1 MKIQFGNEMKVV
13 HLGLA
18 AQSGIQAAFLAKE
31 NIESP
36 SIFGRIGGEEF
47 LAIIYNSS
55 MNYLHDLC
63 EKIRQVVE
71 KETTLFDNQKIKVT
85 ISGGGAFTSES
96 LNISDLVN
104 KADERLYLSKK
115 NGRNKFYLKE
125 D

>member
-1 MKIQFGNEMKVV
+1 M
-13 HLGLA
+13 
-18 AQSGIQAAFLAKE
+18 
-31 NIESP
+31 
-36 SIFGRIGGEEF
+36 
-47 LAIIYNSS
+47 AIIYNSS
-55 MNYLHDLC
+55 TNYLHDLC

-96 LNISDLVN
+96 LNISDLIN

>member
-1 MKIQFGNEMKVV
+1 MLHKLSVLPILIFLVILYFLYSGLSKDPTLIPSPLIGKIT
-13 HLGLA
+13 
-18 AQSGIQAAFLAKE
+18 
-31 NIESP
+31 P
-36 SIFGRIGGEEF
+36 SF
-47 LAIIYNSS
+47 AS
-55 MNYLHDLC
+55 
-63 EKIRQVVE
+63 V
-71 KETTLFDNQKIKVT
+71 TLLDNQKIKVT